1 MGSHV
6 AQAQARENQ
15 KVAATIQFHF
25 ESSGF
30 LPAQCIRMA
39 GRGAG
44 AQEPRLEDELK
55 LQGQMSIENQTMR
68 FSAMSNISIFQGQF
82 DPKWKHISSNI
93 KVRLNDRELL

>member
-55 LQGQMSIENQTMR
+55 LQGQMS
-68 FSAMSNISIFQGQF
+68 
-82 DPKWKHISSNI
+82 SNI
-93 KVRLNDRELL
+93 KHLNFSRAI